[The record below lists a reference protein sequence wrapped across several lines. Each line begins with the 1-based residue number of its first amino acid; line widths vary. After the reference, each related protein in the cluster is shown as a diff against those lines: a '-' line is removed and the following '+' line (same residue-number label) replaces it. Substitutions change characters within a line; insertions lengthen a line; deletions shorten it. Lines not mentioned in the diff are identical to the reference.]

1 MRTTIPQILEEAER
15 VSSKEQKIK
24 VLRAYDHPILR
35 SILKINYDPN
45 VKVYL
50 PEGEP
55 PFKKDKQIPIG
66 YSETNLFAEFR
77 RFYIW
82 TDPNVNVNKI
92 RKEQLFIQFLEG
104 IHWTEAEVICLAK
117 DRKLQTKFNSLK
129 EDLIREAFPNLLP
142 AKLEVK
148 KEPKPK
154 KEKASLD
161 ASS

>member
-1 MRTTIPQILEEAER
+1 MKTTIPQILEEVER
-15 VSSKEQKIK
+15 AATKEAKIK
-24 VLRAYDHPILR
+24 TFRAYDHPILR
-35 SILKINYDPN
+35 GILQINFDPN

-55 PFKKDKQIPIG
+55 PYKKDKEIPIG
-66 YSETNLFAEFR
+66 YSETNLYAEFR

-82 TDPNVNVNKI
+82 LDEKI
-92 RKEQLFIQFLEG
+92 NLNRARKEQLFVQFLEG

-117 DRKLQTKFNSLK
+117 DRKLQTKFKSVK
-129 EDLIREAFPNLLP
+129 EDLVREAFPNLLP
-142 AKLEVK
+142 AKIK
-148 KEPKPK
+148 KEAPPK